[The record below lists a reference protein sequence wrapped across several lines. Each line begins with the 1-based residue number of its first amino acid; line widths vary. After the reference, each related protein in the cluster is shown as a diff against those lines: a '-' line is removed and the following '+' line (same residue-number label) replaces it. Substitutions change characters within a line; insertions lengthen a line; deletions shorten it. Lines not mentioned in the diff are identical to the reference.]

1 MLNHTL
7 WDEPNTSFR
16 KPPCLL
22 TASLMAQTVKN
33 LPAMWETRVWS
44 LGRENLLEKEMATH
58 SSILAWRIPRTEK
71 PSGLQSMGSQRV
83 GHDCAMNTLTC
94 LLIHLSHLIATQG
107 SCLHLRSHGRSGN
120 NTKFRVQEGIR
131 NKCKPSWWKRL
142 KPSKVWDWRREAE
155 AVDIPRITR
164 PRTLV
169 KL

>member
-94 LLIHLSHLIATQG
+94 LLIHLSYLIATQG

-120 NTKFRVQEGIR
+120 NTKFRGSRKVLGINASHLGGKDWNRQKYGIEGE
-131 NKCKPSWWKRL
+131 KLRL
-142 KPSKVWDWRREAE
+142 WTFPV
-155 AVDIPRITR
+155 
-164 PRTLV
+164 
-169 KL
+169 